1 MMLSLLSIILLRI
14 EASPAAERQ
23 NLSAI
28 QRIRGADLVVAT
40 KALAGKTTTITGAP
54 PSRRRLL
61 EGGFDFMSMSMSGSY
76 LYIDDDFTIVP
87 TSTDGSGVIV
97 SVCEMF
103 HLLFLRITTPC
114 SHTISFFPGTAS
126 RCYH

>member
-28 QRIRGADLVVAT
+28 QRIRGTDLVVAT

-87 TSTDGSGVIV
+87 TSTPV
-97 SVCEMF
+97 SSSS
-103 HLLFLRITTPC
+103 ITTSTKHPLIAIAGALVAVIG
-114 SHTISFFPGTAS
+114 SLLLTA
-126 RCYH
+126 